1 MASIGVAL
9 PLTLDDGNGFTML
22 KSLKRTIKQNF
33 KMLILTNP
41 GERVMEPNF
50 GVGMRRFLFENYHDN
65 ITTEIET
72 KIKKQVGIYMPI
84 ITITNIQ
91 FDASGIDSNKLGVL
105 ITYQVP
111 QIGIKDLLQFTI

>member
-9 PLTLDDGNGFTML
+9 PLTLDDSDGFTML

-72 KIKKQVGIYMPI
+72 KIQKQVDTYMPI
-84 ITITNIQ
+84 ISVTDIQ
-91 FDASGIDSNKLGVL
+91 FDASGADSNKLGVS
-105 ITYQVP
+105 ITYRIP
-111 QIGIKDLLQFTI
+111 QIGVKDLLQFTI

>member
-9 PLTLDDGNGFTML
+9 PLTLDDSDGFTML